1 MAPFWDQVLPTG
13 LEIPQK
19 VMEVLLSLYS
29 GYLRPETL
37 GMCRDIILC
46 VDSAVLRK
54 ADEDGRVFPADLGK
68 MM

>member
-1 MAPFWDQVLPTG
+1 
-13 LEIPQK
+13 
-19 VMEVLLSLYS
+19 MEVLLSLYS